1 MARRKDYKF
10 TNKKHSIP
18 GIISTLI
25 GFIGI
30 VVIIAAIYISFTHH
44 GAAGQI
50 IGVMG
55 FIDIFLA
62 MIGFVIA
69 LVSFRNDDV
78 YYLFSWI
85 GTGLNVFVWI
95 FLMSMSMIGW

>member
-18 GIISTLI
+18 GIVSTVIGLI
-25 GFIGI
+25 GVGL
-30 VVIIAAIYISFTHH
+30 IIAAIYISFINR

-55 FIDIFLA
+55 LADIFLST
-62 MIGFVIA
+62 IGFVVA

-85 GTGLNVFVWI
+85 GTGLNVLVWI
-95 FLMSMSMIGW
+95 FLMSMVMIGW